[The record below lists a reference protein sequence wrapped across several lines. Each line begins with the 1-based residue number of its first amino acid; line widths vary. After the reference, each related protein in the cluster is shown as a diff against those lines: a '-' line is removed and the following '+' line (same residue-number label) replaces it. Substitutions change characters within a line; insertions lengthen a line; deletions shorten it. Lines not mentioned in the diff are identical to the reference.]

1 VLLKDKVALITGA
14 AIGIGREIAM
24 TFAREGCDIAVCD
37 IMESAAAETAKEI
50 EKLGR
55 KSEYFIADV
64 SKTAEVEA
72 TVNKV
77 VDKFGTINILVNNAG
92 ITKDALIM
100 RMSESDWDAVLS
112 VNLKGV
118 YNFTKAAVRH
128 IMKARAGRIISIASV
143 VGLMGNPGQANY
155 SASKAGVIGLTKSVA
170 KELAS
175 RGVTVNA
182 IAPGFIK
189 TRMTEAL
196 TDSQRKIMLDKIP
209 LNRLGEPQD
218 VANAALF
225 LASDW
230 ASYIT
235 GQVITVDGGMVM

>member
-1 VLLKDKVALITGA
+1 VLFKDKVALITGA
-14 AIGIGREIAM
+14 GLGIGREIALA
-24 TFAREGCDIAVCD
+24 FAKEGCDIAVCD
-37 IMESAAAETAKEI
+37 IMEGPAAETSKEI
-50 EKLGR
+50 EGLGR
-55 KSEYFIADV
+55 KSGYFVVDV
-64 SKTAEVEA
+64 SKTVDVEA
-72 TVNKV
+72 VVNKV
-77 VDKFGTINILVNNAG
+77 VDKFGGINILVNNAG

-128 IMKARAGRIISIASV
+128 MMKARSGRIISVASV

-175 RGVTVNA
+175 RGITVNA

-196 TDSQRKIMLDKIP
+196 TDSQKQTLLDRIP

-218 VANAALF
+218 VANVAMF
-225 LASDW
+225 LASEW

>member
-1 VLLKDKVALITGA
+1 MLLKDKIALITGA
-14 AIGIGREIAM
+14 GLGIGREIALA
-24 TFAREGCDIAVCD
+24 FAKEGCDIAVCD
-37 IMESAAAETAKEI
+37 IMEEPASETAKEI

-55 KSEYFIADV
+55 KSAFYIVDV
-64 SKTAEVEA
+64 SKTADVEA
-72 TVNKV
+72 IVNKV
-77 VDKFGTINILVNNAG
+77 VDNFGAINILVNNAG
-92 ITKDALIM
+92 ITKDGLIM

-118 YNFTKAAVRH
+118 YNFTKAVVRH
-128 IMKARAGRIISIASV
+128 MMKARSGRIISISSI

-175 RGVTVNA
+175 RNITVNA

-196 TDSQRKIMLDKIP
+196 TDLQRKAMLDRIP

-225 LASDW
+225 LASDL

>member
-14 AIGIGREIAM
+14 ALGIGREIAM
-24 TFAREGCDIAVCD
+24 IFAREGCDIAVCD
-37 IMESAAAETAKEI
+37 IMEGPASETAKEI

-55 KSEYFIADV
+55 RSEYFIADV
-64 SKTAEVEA
+64 SKTVEVEA

-128 IMKARAGRIISIASV
+128 MMKARAGRIISIASV

-175 RGVTVNA
+175 RGITVNA

>member
-1 VLLKDKVALITGA
+1 MLLKDKVALITGA
-14 AIGIGREIAM
+14 GLGIGREIALA
-24 TFAREGCDIAVCD
+24 FAREGCDIAVCD
-37 IMESAAAETAKEI
+37 IMEGPACETAKEI

-55 KSEYFIADV
+55 KSAFYIVDV
-64 SKTAEVEA
+64 SKTADVEA
-72 TVNKV
+72 IVNKV
-77 VDKFGTINILVNNAG
+77 VDNFGSINILINNAG
-92 ITKDALIM
+92 ITRDGLIM

-118 YNFTKAAVRH
+118 YNFTKAVVRH
-128 IMKARAGRIISIASV
+128 MMKARSGRIISISSI

-175 RGVTVNA
+175 RNITVNA

-196 TDSQRKIMLDKIP
+196 TELQRKAMLDRIP

-225 LASDW
+225 LASDL

>member
-1 VLLKDKVALITGA
+1 VLLKDKIALITGA
-14 AIGIGREIAM
+14 GLGIGREIALA
-24 TFAREGCDIAVCD
+24 FAKEGCDIAVCD
-37 IMESAAAETAKEI
+37 IMEEPASETAKEI

-55 KSEYFIADV
+55 KSAFYIVDV
-64 SKTAEVEA
+64 SKTADVEA
-72 TVNKV
+72 IVNKV
-77 VDKFGTINILVNNAG
+77 VDNFGAINILVNNAG
-92 ITKDALIM
+92 ITKDGLIM

-118 YNFTKAAVRH
+118 YNFTKAVVRH
-128 IMKARAGRIISIASV
+128 MMKARSGRIISISSI

-175 RGVTVNA
+175 RNITVNA

-196 TDSQRKIMLDKIP
+196 TDLQRKAMLDRIP

-225 LASDW
+225 LASDL